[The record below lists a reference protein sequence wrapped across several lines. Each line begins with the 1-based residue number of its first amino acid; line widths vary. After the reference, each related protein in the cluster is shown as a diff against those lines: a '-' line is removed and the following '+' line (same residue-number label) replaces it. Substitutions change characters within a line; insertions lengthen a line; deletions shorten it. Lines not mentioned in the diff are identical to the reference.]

1 MHMSYVCAGL
11 LLVSLVAGCSDKAV
25 PAVATPTPAAPSVAL
40 TSAATKEALMQA
52 VFGKQYRPAAKNALA
67 ELPMFEDRKKLRLF
81 VVEPLATTVLASGAA
96 VLVAKST
103 YAEENEEKIEQPDF
117 FNIYTSIYLLREVAG
132 KWTVEKRHPNIAYR
146 GFDERPGSVLFP
158 MLGKDMT
165 GLALASG
172 SNDEG
177 CFSNSIHLFDLRDDP
192 LRDLTG
198 AGISTGSSTT
208 KSCGG
213 TDLKPNE
220 ETNATWY
227 LAPPKKPSA
236 YSDIVMTFIT
246 ETTIMSSE
254 EENAKKS
261 IIRKKDSARYA
272 YDGKLYK
279 LVTGDSP
286 IDDLR
291 PDGKPYS
298 DDGASN

>member
-1 MHMSYVCAGL
+1 MHMSYFGAGL

-25 PAVATPTPAAPSVAL
+25 PVAVIPPPAAAPVAVTPAAS
-40 TSAATKEALMQA
+40 KDALMQA
-52 VFGKQYRPAAKNALA
+52 VFGKQYRPATKDALT
-67 ELPMFEDRKKLRLF
+67 ELPMFEDRKKIRLF
-81 VVEPLATTVLASGAA
+81 IVEPLATTVLATGVT
-96 VLVAKST
+96 VLVAKSS

-117 FNIYTSIYLLREVAG
+117 LNIYSSVYLLREVAG
-132 KWTVEKRHPNIAYR
+132 KWTVVKRHPNIAYR
-146 GFDERPGSVLFP
+146 GFDERRGSVLFP
-158 MLGKDMT
+158 MLGKDMP

-172 SNDEG
+172 TNDEG
-177 CFSNSIHLFDLRDDP
+177 CFSNAIHLFDLRDDP

-198 AGISTGSSTT
+198 TGIPTGSSTT

-213 TDLKPNE
+213 TDLKPND
-220 ETNATWY
+220 ETNASWY

-246 ETTIMSSE
+246 EITIMSSA

-261 IIRKKDSARYA
+261 VISKKNSARYA

-291 PDGKPYS
+291 PDGKPYTN
-298 DDGASN
+298 DAPSN